1 MKRKFWPLA
10 IAILVGLTA
19 GMTYFGIIRPK
30 QVAQPKT
37 ETLVSQSDVTIAVVN
52 EDQGYRYNGQNV
64 RLADLLLANLAQTNQ
79 YRLETVPRSTANAG
93 LDSGKYQVVL
103 VMPSNFS
110 KDSLNLESATP
121 NQAVFQYRI
130 KSDQQ
135 VLLKQAEE
143 AVSNIKNA
151 FNKDIINIYFS
162 SIVGNLQVAQAQVTD
177 VVQNQATTLAKY
189 RNSLVDPLNAYSKS
203 FTDISNVSAGT
214 VTTMD
219 NLGGVLTGTNEAFT
233 SIIDTKK
240 DYSGDVESVINS
252 QSAWS
257 QAMAQRELALGNF
270 YTNLRAVDV
279 SSALNGLNVMNT
291 QTFPSLVAAQPIDDA
306 VNGLTA
312 LNERLEGFESE
323 ISSNNEEVTKYLDET
338 YRERIKEA
346 VKDSMAKTVSETPND
361 QLTLGMLVTSLREK
375 MNAAVAGFVS
385 QMTIYSDDAINRMT
399 ISDQDKFFMKNVNQF
414 INLVAPGVGRVSNTT
429 WQASR
434 LSEIKNAVQGQ
445 EVTLDVD
452 LGRIEGTI
460 RDVQIDLTGD
470 NFELVSATI
479 NGMGLAVNGNV
490 ATGQQ
495 LNVAASTAV
504 ARATVRVKQVS
515 DENLVN
521 LFAPGTVRAYVITQE
536 ALEVTEHQN
545 VVAPAP
551 APASPTPDA
560 GSENGANNAAPA
572 APAPA
577 GQPNAPTVE
586 EHVSTTEKQ
595 IYRTYSNASGV
606 SAVQFIS
613 SMDTAQAAVAD
624 MQQYAALAGIASAY
638 YGLSLSTDPVGSSLN
653 PSPQSLY
660 AALSMEQLSDIL
672 VQTVADTISQDLKEQ
687 LVIPKAW
694 SENAKKLKEEAKKLE
709 DALQSIRT
717 TTGQLNGEVG
727 NLISLAQ
734 GVHDQI
740 ANVPALEVT
749 EMPDNANMTTVTM
762 GINSDLLK
770 LMGASQTLMA
780 NTTANQAALDSVKS
794 GLGQLNTSVT
804 TLETEGKQLTEKV
817 TTLGDSLDTEYN
829 NNKTFLDQFSQVMA
843 NTKTGN
849 RKNQLVY
856 DYLSNPVNADNVDTT
871 LQESRAPQTQKVDTR
886 SSLIFLMI
894 TFIMSLVLAQFLRDL
909 DWTRLNFFKATERQH
924 LRNSLVPVTAIALSG
939 GLLGTLIAIIGSSR
953 LNLAGNQ
960 GIALGII
967 LALMGMGFVLV
978 SHGILLRLKSF
989 GLLVL
994 VGLLMAYVISAS
1006 QLFDGE
1012 FDNLN
1017 TFIRGWNP
1025 LTYMDQLLTA
1035 ILNFQ
1040 THWLH
1045 LVLVPLAALFLGLA
1059 INSHYYRKLR

>member
-1 MKRKFWPLA
+1 
-10 IAILVGLTA
+10 
-19 GMTYFGIIRPK
+19 
-30 QVAQPKT
+30 
-37 ETLVSQSDVTIAVVN
+37 
-52 EDQGYRYNGQNV
+52 
-64 RLADLLLANLAQTNQ
+64 
-79 YRLETVPRSTANAG
+79 
-93 LDSGKYQVVL
+93 
-103 VMPSNFS
+103 MPSNFS

-203 FTDISNVSAGT
+203 FTDINNVSAGT

-306 VNGLTA
+306 INGLTA

-521 LFAPGTVRAYVITQE
+521 LFAPGTVRA
-536 ALEVTEHQN
+536 
-545 VVAPAP
+545 
-551 APASPTPDA
+551 
-560 GSENGANNAAPA
+560 
-572 APAPA
+572 
-577 GQPNAPTVE
+577 
-586 EHVSTTEKQ
+586 
-595 IYRTYSNASGV
+595 
-606 SAVQFIS
+606 
-613 SMDTAQAAVAD
+613 
-624 MQQYAALAGIASAY
+624 
-638 YGLSLSTDPVGSSLN
+638 
-653 PSPQSLY
+653 
-660 AALSMEQLSDIL
+660 
-672 VQTVADTISQDLKEQ
+672 
-687 LVIPKAW
+687 
-694 SENAKKLKEEAKKLE
+694 
-709 DALQSIRT
+709 
-717 TTGQLNGEVG
+717 
-727 NLISLAQ
+727 
-734 GVHDQI
+734 
-740 ANVPALEVT
+740 
-749 EMPDNANMTTVTM
+749 
-762 GINSDLLK
+762 
-770 LMGASQTLMA
+770 
-780 NTTANQAALDSVKS
+780 
-794 GLGQLNTSVT
+794 
-804 TLETEGKQLTEKV
+804 
-817 TTLGDSLDTEYN
+817 
-829 NNKTFLDQFSQVMA
+829 
-843 NTKTGN
+843 
-849 RKNQLVY
+849 
-856 DYLSNPVNADNVDTT
+856 
-871 LQESRAPQTQKVDTR
+871 
-886 SSLIFLMI
+886 
-894 TFIMSLVLAQFLRDL
+894 
-909 DWTRLNFFKATERQH
+909 
-924 LRNSLVPVTAIALSG
+924 
-939 GLLGTLIAIIGSSR
+939 
-953 LNLAGNQ
+953 
-960 GIALGII
+960 
-967 LALMGMGFVLV
+967 
-978 SHGILLRLKSF
+978 
-989 GLLVL
+989 
-994 VGLLMAYVISAS
+994 
-1006 QLFDGE
+1006 
-1012 FDNLN
+1012 
-1017 TFIRGWNP
+1017 
-1025 LTYMDQLLTA
+1025 
-1035 ILNFQ
+1035 
-1040 THWLH
+1040 
-1045 LVLVPLAALFLGLA
+1045 
-1059 INSHYYRKLR
+1059 

>member
-1 MKRKFWPLA
+1 
-10 IAILVGLTA
+10 
-19 GMTYFGIIRPK
+19 
-30 QVAQPKT
+30 
-37 ETLVSQSDVTIAVVN
+37 
-52 EDQGYRYNGQNV
+52 
-64 RLADLLLANLAQTNQ
+64 
-79 YRLETVPRSTANAG
+79 
-93 LDSGKYQVVL
+93 
-103 VMPSNFS
+103 
-110 KDSLNLESATP
+110 
-121 NQAVFQYRI
+121 
-130 KSDQQ
+130 
-135 VLLKQAEE
+135 
-143 AVSNIKNA
+143 
-151 FNKDIINIYFS
+151 
-162 SIVGNLQVAQAQVTD
+162 
-177 VVQNQATTLAKY
+177 
-189 RNSLVDPLNAYSKS
+189 
-203 FTDISNVSAGT
+203 
-214 VTTMD
+214 MD

-452 LGRIEGTI
+452 LGKIEGTI

-490 ATGQQ
+490 ATGQH

-536 ALEVTEHQN
+536 ALEVTERQN
-545 VVAPAP
+545 V
-551 APASPTPDA
+551 
-560 GSENGANNAAPA
+560 AAP

-638 YGLSLSTDPVGSSLN
+638 YGLSLSTDPVGTSLN

-687 LVIPKAW
+687 LVIPNAW

-709 DALQSIRT
+709 ESLQSIRT

-804 TLETEGKQLTEKV
+804 TLETEGKQLTDKV

-967 LALMGMGFVLV
+967 LALMGMSFVLV

-1045 LVLVPLAALFLGLA
+1045 LVLVPLAALVLGLA

>member
-10 IAILVGLTA
+10 IALLIGLTA
-19 GMTYFGIIRPK
+19 GITYFGIIRPK

-37 ETLVSQSDVTIAVVN
+37 ETLVSQSDVAIAVVN

-64 RLADLLLANLAQTNQ
+64 RLADMLLANLAQTNQ

-219 NLGGVLTGTNEAFT
+219 NLGGVLAGTNEAFT

-346 VKDSMAKTVSETPND
+346 VKDSMAKTISETPND

-414 INLVAPGVGRVSNTT
+414 INLVALGVGRVSNTT

-452 LGRIEGTI
+452 LGQIEGTI

-536 ALEVTEHQN
+536 ALEVTE
-545 VVAPAP
+545 
-551 APASPTPDA
+551 
-560 GSENGANNAAPA
+560 
-572 APAPA
+572 
-577 GQPNAPTVE
+577 
-586 EHVSTTEKQ
+586 
-595 IYRTYSNASGV
+595 R
-606 SAVQFIS
+606 
-613 SMDTAQAAVAD
+613 
-624 MQQYAALAGIASAY
+624 
-638 YGLSLSTDPVGSSLN
+638 
-653 PSPQSLY
+653 
-660 AALSMEQLSDIL
+660 SDC
-672 VQTVADTISQDLKEQ
+672 
-687 LVIPKAW
+687 
-694 SENAKKLKEEAKKLE
+694 
-709 DALQSIRT
+709 
-717 TTGQLNGEVG
+717 
-727 NLISLAQ
+727 
-734 GVHDQI
+734 
-740 ANVPALEVT
+740 
-749 EMPDNANMTTVTM
+749 
-762 GINSDLLK
+762 
-770 LMGASQTLMA
+770 
-780 NTTANQAALDSVKS
+780 
-794 GLGQLNTSVT
+794 
-804 TLETEGKQLTEKV
+804 
-817 TTLGDSLDTEYN
+817 
-829 NNKTFLDQFSQVMA
+829 
-843 NTKTGN
+843 
-849 RKNQLVY
+849 
-856 DYLSNPVNADNVDTT
+856 
-871 LQESRAPQTQKVDTR
+871 
-886 SSLIFLMI
+886 
-894 TFIMSLVLAQFLRDL
+894 
-909 DWTRLNFFKATERQH
+909 
-924 LRNSLVPVTAIALSG
+924 
-939 GLLGTLIAIIGSSR
+939 
-953 LNLAGNQ
+953 
-960 GIALGII
+960 
-967 LALMGMGFVLV
+967 
-978 SHGILLRLKSF
+978 
-989 GLLVL
+989 
-994 VGLLMAYVISAS
+994 
-1006 QLFDGE
+1006 
-1012 FDNLN
+1012 
-1017 TFIRGWNP
+1017 
-1025 LTYMDQLLTA
+1025 
-1035 ILNFQ
+1035 
-1040 THWLH
+1040 
-1045 LVLVPLAALFLGLA
+1045 
-1059 INSHYYRKLR
+1059 

>member
-19 GMTYFGIIRPK
+19 SMTYFGIIRPK

-64 RLADLLLANLAQTNQ
+64 RLADMLLANLAQTNQ

-121 NQAVFQYRI
+121 TQAVFQYRI

-452 LGRIEGTI
+452 LGRIEGAI

-536 ALEVTEHQN
+536 ALEVTERQN

-624 MQQYAALAGIASAY
+624 MQQYATLAGIASAY

-687 LVIPKAW
+687 LVIPNAW

-709 DALQSIRT
+709 ESLQSIRT

-762 GINSDLLK
+762 GIN
-770 LMGASQTLMA
+770 
-780 NTTANQAALDSVKS
+780 
-794 GLGQLNTSVT
+794 
-804 TLETEGKQLTEKV
+804 
-817 TTLGDSLDTEYN
+817 
-829 NNKTFLDQFSQVMA
+829 
-843 NTKTGN
+843 
-849 RKNQLVY
+849 
-856 DYLSNPVNADNVDTT
+856 
-871 LQESRAPQTQKVDTR
+871 
-886 SSLIFLMI
+886 
-894 TFIMSLVLAQFLRDL
+894 
-909 DWTRLNFFKATERQH
+909 
-924 LRNSLVPVTAIALSG
+924 
-939 GLLGTLIAIIGSSR
+939 
-953 LNLAGNQ
+953 
-960 GIALGII
+960 
-967 LALMGMGFVLV
+967 
-978 SHGILLRLKSF
+978 
-989 GLLVL
+989 
-994 VGLLMAYVISAS
+994 
-1006 QLFDGE
+1006 
-1012 FDNLN
+1012 
-1017 TFIRGWNP
+1017 
-1025 LTYMDQLLTA
+1025 
-1035 ILNFQ
+1035 
-1040 THWLH
+1040 
-1045 LVLVPLAALFLGLA
+1045 
-1059 INSHYYRKLR
+1059 